1 MNIDEYVDVAF
12 RNSYAVIIDD
22 KDAQDLI
29 KKNEGYFIHN
39 PAKSISL
46 NVLHDMKD
54 YFSSTEEFEKCIK
67 ILKYIDDGNITE
79 L

>member
-1 MNIDEYVDVAF
+1 MIQDEFVDVAF

-29 KKNEGYFIHN
+29 TNSEGYFIHH
-39 PAKSISL
+39 PAKPISL
-46 NVLHDMKD
+46 NILHEMKE

-67 ILKYIDDGNITE
+67 ILKYIEHENIAE

>member
-1 MNIDEYVDVAF
+1 MSVDEYVDVAF

-22 KDAQDLI
+22 IEAQDLI
-29 KKNEGYFIHN
+29 KQNEGYFIHHPAN
-39 PAKSISL
+39 PVSL
-46 NVLHDMKD
+46 NILHDMRE

-67 ILKYIDDGNITE
+67 ILKYIEDENITE